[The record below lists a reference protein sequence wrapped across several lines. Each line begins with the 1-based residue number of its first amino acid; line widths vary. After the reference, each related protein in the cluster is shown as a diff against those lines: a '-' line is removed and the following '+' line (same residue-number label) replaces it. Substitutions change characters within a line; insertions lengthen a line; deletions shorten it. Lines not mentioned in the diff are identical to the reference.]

1 LVNEPQVG
9 AGEKRLGGV
18 EFVAQVADGLVV
30 CGLSEMVQAHDQG
43 VGWKIGNQIDFG
55 LINLP

>member
-1 LVNEPQVG
+1 M
-9 AGEKRLGGV
+9 GGR
-18 EFVAQVADGLVV
+18 QLVV
-30 CGLSEMVQAHDQG
+30 CGLSEMVQAHGQG

>member
-1 LVNEPQVG
+1 MVHELQIG
-9 AGEKRLGGV
+9 AGEKRFGGV
-18 EFVAQVADGLVV
+18 EFVAEVADGLVV
-30 CGLSEMVQAHDQG
+30 CGLSERVQAHGQG